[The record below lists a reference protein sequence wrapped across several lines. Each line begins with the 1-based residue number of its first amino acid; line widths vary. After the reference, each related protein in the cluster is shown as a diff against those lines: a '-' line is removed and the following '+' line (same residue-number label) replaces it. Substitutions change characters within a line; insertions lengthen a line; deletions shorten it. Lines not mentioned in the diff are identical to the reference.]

1 MSSKLSSYHN
11 GYGKLSLYYT
21 DHGIDKGY
29 LFATEGDW
37 NNTPI
42 DKFDD
47 VLMALKLV
55 PLYYWNIVAQHEIT
69 DEKLITI
76 LNEPEKL
83 SMITLVFRDEKFC
96 FITETSW
103 LRHPLNYFDNICM
116 AMNLLT
122 DTTLDFIS
130 REDIADTD
138 RYEHVQTLY
147 YAEG

>member
-1 MSSKLSSYHN
+1 MSSSS
-11 GYGKLSLYYT
+11 KLSLYYA
-21 DHGIDKGY
+21 DSSFDKGY

-37 NNTPI
+37 DNTPI

-69 DEKLITI
+69 DEKLIAV

-83 SMITLVFRDEKFC
+83 GMITLAFIDNDFC

-103 LRHPLNYFDNICM
+103 SRHPLNHFDNICT
-116 AMNLLT
+116 AMNLLP
-122 DTTLDFIS
+122 DKTLDFIN
-130 REDIADTD
+130 RYDITNQDHFK
-138 RYEHVQTLY
+138 HVQTLY